1 MYVGIVIRLLIHLPK
16 KKKKIFPHP
25 CMFGWKR
32 CYQKLFLCYKLIWTI
47 PFLLGIVP
55 TSLLWPNF
63 LLLWAFL
70 PSYHTMT
77 TVVTTGISFQRGLAI
92 AIELWLRGTL
102 SLAIPRRLGS
112 NGVASVKHILLRS
125 MLFQCRFYPLGWSIH
140 LWDTS
145 WWLSRAVAAFRG
157 LGPAL

>member
-16 KKKKIFPHP
+16 KKNKKKKIFPHP
-25 CMFGWKR
+25 GMFRRKM

-47 PFLLGIVP
+47 PLLLGIVP

-70 PSYHTMT
+70 PSNHT
-77 TVVTTGISFQRGLAI
+77 VTTIVTTRISFQRGLAI
-92 AIELWLRGTL
+92 ITELWLRGTL
-102 SLAIPRRLGS
+102 SLAIPCRLGS

-125 MLFQCRFYPLGWSIH
+125 MLFLLLDSESPRVSKH
-140 LWDTS
+140 D
-145 WWLSRAVAAFRG
+145 
-157 LGPAL
+157 